1 MMLFGIASDFARAGG
16 RTRTVDGR
24 DHVDLSS
31 PGPSFA
37 VASGM
42 VSVFAAARRPDGGP
56 GRRTY
61 LGTVAPGGLVP
72 NMEEALRDRPWTLVA
87 VPAGRATV
95 VDSPGGAGVAEE
107 ERDAAD
113 AFARV
118 MLPPDWRASADSSSL
133 PMDLL
138 IGRAGELVEQDSKA
152 MASAASSRAEQ
163 PRRSSER
170 VMRVIG
176 SVFGPVEE
184 VLSVDPSLPP
194 LLRACRHVAVA
205 AGVPLSAIP
214 RRIPDDPL
222 LTPPE
227 SFAFAA
233 RIGFRRVQLPD
244 RWWHGDFGPLLGEMD
259 GEPVALVPGRWG
271 GYRAFVYEK
280 GRAPAGV
287 RVRAALAERI
297 APDASS
303 FAAPLPPGVRDLRG
317 LLSFTFAGSSHDLLL
332 AGAVSLLGSL
342 LNLAVPFATGLLVSR
357 VIPSGEPRSLAFLGL
372 ALASTI
378 VAVAATELV
387 TRFLL
392 LRVETRATL
401 RGSSAIVLRTL
412 QLPISFFR
420 GVPVGDLSERLGV
433 IEEVQRRV
441 SGTMVL
447 SVVSGV
453 FALVYLGL
461 MTAIDPL
468 AALVSAVAFAGM
480 FAVTVFVARRRSRFA
495 ADAAERSGRLSGF
508 SLQLLEGIDRIRTNG
523 AEESAALQ
531 WLQRYR
537 PERRAMYHA
546 AVAGSQLRL
555 LSLAVPFAAAAF
567 LWWRFAALPGGQEA
581 QVAAFMSFNAAF
593 GAAYSSII
601 GLGAALGDIS
611 EVMPALR
618 RVEQILSERPEAD
631 FAAAPPGPLSG
642 ALSVQSVRFAYP
654 GSPGEVL
661 RGVSIDAAPGDFV
674 AIVGASG
681 SGKSTLM
688 QLMLGLARPTAG
700 KVLFDGRDLAKLDLS
715 AVRRQI
721 GVVGQNAR
729 VMPGT
734 VLENIIGASLLT
746 QDDAWAAA
754 EASGLADDVRA
765 MPMQMHTFINEHT
778 LSGGQLQ
785 KLQIARALVAK
796 PRILVFDEATSAL
809 DEVSQAHVSRS
820 LSALAVTRIVVAHR
834 LSTVREA
841 DMIHVLSG
849 GELVQSGR
857 FDELAAVDG
866 PFRELVRRQLLDM
879 PQASGD
885 PA

>member
-1 MMLFGIASDFARAGG
+1 MTLFGLAADLVREGG
-16 RTRTVDGR
+16 TPRSVDGR
-24 DHVDLSS
+24 DHADLSVAGA
-31 PGPSFA
+31 PFA

-42 VSVFAAARRPDGGP
+42 VSVFAAARRADGTA

-61 LGTVAPGGLVP
+61 LGTVAPGGFVP
-72 NMEEALRDRPWTLVA
+72 NMHEALRGKDWTLVA

-95 VDSPGGAGVAEE
+95 VDSPGGPALGEA

-113 AFARV
+113 TFARV
-118 MLPPDWRASADSSSL
+118 MLPPDWRASADGESP
-133 PMDLL
+133 PMELL
-138 IGRAGELVEQDSKA
+138 VARAGELVAEDARS
-152 MASAASSRAEQ
+152 MAVAAAERAAH
-163 PRRSSER
+163 PGKVAGR
-170 VMRVIG
+170 VLRVIG

-184 VLSVDPSLPP
+184 VLSVDPALPP
-194 LLRACRHVAVA
+194 FLRACRHVAVA
-205 AGVPLSAIP
+205 AGVPLSTIP

-222 LTPPE
+222 LTPAE

-233 RIGFRRVQLPD
+233 RIGVRRVQLPD
-244 RWWHGDFGPLLGEMD
+244 RWWRGDFGPLLAELD
-259 GEPVALVPGRWG
+259 GHPVALVPGAWG
-271 GYRAFVYEK
+271 GYRAFAYEP
-280 GRAPAGV
+280 GRVPEGV
-287 RVRAALAERI
+287 RVGADLARRL
-297 APDASS
+297 APGAVS
-303 FAAPLPPGVRDLRG
+303 FAAPLPPSVRDLRG
-317 LLSFTFAGSSHDLLL
+317 LLAFTFAGSSRDLGM
-332 AGAVSLLGSL
+332 AAAVSMLGSL

-357 VIPSGEPRSLAFLGL
+357 VIPSGNPGSLAFLGL

-378 VAVAATELV
+378 AAVAATELV

-401 RGSSAIVLRTL
+401 RGSSAIILRTL

-447 SVVSGV
+447 SVVGGI
-453 FALVYLGL
+453 FAFVYLGL
-461 MTAIDPL
+461 MLAIDPV
-468 AALVSAVAFAGM
+468 AALVSGVAFVAM
-480 FAVTVFVARRRSRFA
+480 FGITALVARRRSRFA

-508 SLQLLEGIDRIRTNG
+508 SLQLLEGIDRIRTSG

-546 AVAGSQLRL
+546 AVVGAQLRL

-567 LWWRFAALPGGQEA
+567 LWWRFTSLPGSQET
-581 QVAAFMSFNAAF
+581 QVSAFMAFNAAF
-593 GAAYSSII
+593 GAAFSAII
-601 GLGAALGDIS
+601 GLGAAVGDIS

-618 RVEQILSERPEAD
+618 RVGQILSERPEAEA
-631 FAAAPPGPLSG
+631 AAAPPGPLSG
-642 ALSVQSVRFAYP
+642 AISVQSVRFAYP

-661 RGVSIDAAPGDFV
+661 HGISLDAAPGDFV

-681 SGKSTLM
+681 SGKSTLV

-700 KVLFDGRDLAKLDLS
+700 KVLFDGRDLAKLDLP

-721 GVVGQNAR
+721 GVVGQHAR

-734 VLENIIGASLLT
+734 VLENIVGASLLT
-746 QDDAWAAA
+746 QEDAWSAA
-754 EASGLADDVRA
+754 EASGLADDIRA

-785 KLQIARALVAK
+785 KLQIARALVARPK
-796 PRILVFDEATSAL
+796 ILVFDEATSAL

-820 LSALAVTRIVVAHR
+820 LAALAVTRIVVAHR
-834 LSTVREA
+834 LSTVRDA
-841 DMIHVLSG
+841 DRIHVLVG
-849 GELVQSGR
+849 GELAQSGR
-857 FDELAAVDG
+857 FEELAAVDG

-879 PQASGD
+879 PQAAGGGS
-885 PA
+885 